1 MPDYGTLARAVSGFT
16 DILEQEVNHAT
27 GKKREA
33 EALLRSLCPDM
44 SEAERTLRVRAY
56 DARAEELTHVMLRLR
71 RLLSQVA
78 SSGENPLPAEEG
90 AEE

>member
-1 MPDYGTLARAVSGFT
+1 MSDYGTLARAVSGFT
-16 DILEQEVNHAT
+16 DVLEDQANAAT
-27 GKKREA
+27 QQKRTA
-33 EALLRSLCPDM
+33 EALLRHLCPDM

-56 DARAEELTHVMLRLR
+56 DARAAELADITVRLR

-90 AEE
+90 ASE

>member
-16 DILEQEVNHAT
+16 DVLEQEVNNAT
-27 GKKREA
+27 QQKREA
-33 EALLRSLCPDM
+33 EALLRHLCPDM

-56 DARAEELTHVMLRLR
+56 DARAEALANVMLRLR

-78 SSGENPLPAEEG
+78 NSGEVSV
-90 AEE
+90 